1 METEKAISFIEGS
14 IMAPLLQDSNITD
27 ISYNGDSI
35 FYLHNLMGRKKS
47 EISIDSNIAK
57 DFIRQIAN
65 LTEKQFSYQNPK
77 LDVSVGRYRINAV
90 HPSIARKGNASCLN
104 FSIRI
109 ASTTPII
116 TNTSSFLNPSL
127 ISLLRVLIRSRVSL
141 LIGGLTGSGKTEFQK
156 YLITIMEE
164 STRLIVID
172 NILELALLPNVK
184 NTLDINIWQA
194 DEKNS
199 EASIQELVKNALR
212 SNPDWLI
219 VAESRG
225 KEMIEVLNSAMT
237 GHPIIT
243 TLHAFDINSMPTRI
257 ARMVLMNETKQDFQI
272 LMQDIFYNFRFYI
285 YLKRIIRKDG
295 KVKRFISEIS
305 EFDEN
310 GKKTVIYEGDDS
322 SHRVYKMRKNV
333 LKFLD
338 FSGDKE
344 FFEYFVGKNNE

>member
-27 ISYNGDSI
+27 VSYNGDSI
-35 FYLHNLMGRKKS
+35 FYLHNLIGRKKS
-47 EISIDSNIAK
+47 EISIDSNLAK

-90 HPSIARKGNASCLN
+90 HPSIARNGNSSCLN

-156 YLITIMEE
+156 YLISIMEE
-164 STRLIVID
+164 NTRLIVID
-172 NILELALLPNVK
+172 NILELALLSYLNNSV
-184 NTLDINIWQA
+184 DINIWQA
-194 DEKNS
+194 DERNS

-272 LMQDIFYNFRFYI
+272 LMQDILYNFRFYI
-285 YLKRIIRKDG
+285 YLKREIHKDG
-295 KVKRFISEIS
+295 KVKRFISEIA

-310 GKKTVIYEGDDS
+310 GQKTVMYEGDDF
-322 SHRVYKMRKNV
+322 SHKVYKIPKKI
-333 LKFLD
+333 LKYLD
-338 FSGDKE
+338 FKGDKE